1 MAQQQGKQNNK
12 KDSLK
17 DYVEVNVR
25 VERFHEKYPYGRIH
39 TEIVSWKDEIVV
51 MKAEVYRDI
60 KDEFPAATGHA
71 YEKEGSSFI
80 NKTSALENCE
90 TSAVGRALAL
100 LGFEIKKSIASKE
113 EVENAKLNQN
123 NQNNNQTSK
132 TSGPIT
138 SEQVGII
145 KTKALEFAKARKKTD
160 KDVYEALKID
170 NIENLSSNQASLI
183 IAKLDAWLANV
194 KQGA

>member
-1 MAQQQGKQNNK
+1 MSNNRQNA
-12 KDSLK
+12 LK

-25 VERFHEKYPYGRIH
+25 VEQFYTKFPMGRIV
-39 TEIVSWKDEIVV
+39 TELISWNDGVVV
-51 MKAEVYRDI
+51 MKAEAYRHID
-60 KDEFPAATGHA
+60 DTVPSSTGHA

-123 NQNNNQTSK
+123 KEPQTTKETLLAKWKLLGGTDENFGEWYEGQAKKYNNTQ
-132 TSGPIT
+132 ID
-138 SEQVGII
+138 VFL
-145 KTKALEFAKARKKTD
+145 TKKIQAKK
-160 KDVYEALKID
+160 
-170 NIENLSSNQASLI
+170 
-183 IAKLDAWLANV
+183 
-194 KQGA
+194 